1 MSVKYNIMMNVI
13 SVGCLECQK
22 LVTKVRLCI
31 VVLPIELDL
40 LIPLSVT
47 LAVFQGHSSV
57 KQFQLKSFCFYMI
70 KFKFCMIVNHIA

>member
-1 MSVKYNIMMNVI
+1 MNVNPLGVWNFKNLDI
-13 SVGCLECQK
+13 VIFSDTRN
-22 LVTKVRLCI
+22 VTKVRLCI

-57 KQFQLKSFCFYMI
+57 TVSAE
-70 KFKFCMIVNHIA
+70 KFLFLYD